1 MEKKGFSLI
10 ELLVV
15 ISVIGL
21 LATFSLVQIS
31 GSRENARLAKA
42 KAGSA
47 QMHRAIGD
55 DAVLVWNFD
64 ECSGTVAYD
73 RSEKTNHGTIT
84 NGTWSTDTP
93 SGQGCSLSF
102 NGTGYVDS
110 TSVAPSISRRN
121 FSASIWFKTIATGD
135 QKFIYNGAPACYLQ
149 IMNGFMRNC
158 LSNTVLGTK
167 RIDDNKWHFAVIVA
181 DNTSVRIYLDGD
193 TKPQITAPVANGTDA
208 NIFRIAG
215 WPSGGWYNYHG
226 LLDEPRVYNRALT
239 AQETHRLYAEELKEH
254 ERVAKK

>member
-135 QKFIYNGAPACYLQ
+135 QKFI
-149 IMNGFMRNC
+149 
-158 LSNTVLGTK
+158 
-167 RIDDNKWHFAVIVA
+167 
-181 DNTSVRIYLDGD
+181 
-193 TKPQITAPVANGTDA
+193 
-208 NIFRIAG
+208 
-215 WPSGGWYNYHG
+215 
-226 LLDEPRVYNRALT
+226 
-239 AQETHRLYAEELKEH
+239 
-254 ERVAKK
+254 